1 MSRPEV
7 VAITPE
13 DDCFHPVSDHPYET
27 ETFWA
32 SFHVPERGIAG
43 WFYNQV
49 LFNQGVCNGGAWVWD
64 PGPEASLYQVFEHG
78 LSLGD
83 PDSLDLRDV
92 QLPTGNH
99 LQMLEPLTRYRV
111 RYSDPGRF
119 EADLELEALQPPH
132 SHPIGVAPFW
142 KGRHFDQAM
151 RVRGQVV
158 LHGEV
163 LDVDSL
169 SGRDRSWGPRPGPRR
184 PDRTRTTGTD
194 RTDAGDR
201 RVDPTRAERP
211 PYSPFGVGYVFGTA
225 SADDMFLAYT
235 LPAVVDGVGRDDVT
249 TGYLVRDGRYGLLV
263 SGTRRAE
270 LDPEHG
276 WMRRIVLEAVD
287 EHGRELRAVGA
298 LVSHHGSEGLGTGY
312 FHWEWDGASGYGED
326 HSAAP
331 GTVVDALREAGLW
344 EVGG

>member
-7 VAITPE
+7 VPITPE
-13 DDCFHPVSDHPYET
+13 DDAFHPYSTHPYET

-32 SFHVPERGIAG
+32 SFHVPDRGIGG

-49 LFNQGVCNGGAWVWD
+49 QFNQRVCNGGAWVWD
-64 PGPEASLYQVFEHG
+64 AGPEGSRYEVFEHG
-78 LSLGD
+78 LPLDD

-92 QLPTGNH
+92 QLPNGNH

-111 RYSDPGRF
+111 RYSDPGKF
-119 EADLELEALQPPH
+119 EADVILHALRPPH

-151 RVRGQVV
+151 HVTGQIV
-158 LHGEV
+158 LDGEV
-163 LDVDSL
+163 IEIDSL
-169 SGRDRSWGPRPGPRR
+169 SGRDRSWGPRPGPKARSSKGKPR
-184 PDRTRTTGTD
+184 PEP
-194 RTDAGDR
+194 
-201 RVDPTRAERP
+201 DPVTAARP
-211 PYSPFGVGYVFGTA
+211 PFSPFGVGYVFGAA

-235 LPAVVDGVGRDDVT
+235 LPCIYDGVGRDHVT

-263 SGTRRAE
+263 DGARRAE
-270 LDPEHG
+270 LDPDTG

-287 EHGRELRAVGA
+287 EHGREVTAVGS
-298 LVSHHGSEGLGTGY
+298 LVSHHGTKGLGTGY

-326 HSAAP
+326 QSSAP
-331 GTVVDALREAGLW
+331 DPVVRALADAGLW
-344 EVGG
+344 TVG